1 MTHNRP
7 KRTLCM
13 ATLRFDQGHRFDAGL
28 RFDSESPPP
37 VSPPGNTKGNPMAN
51 IKLDLQ
57 NKTVDQKITLGSN
70 HITSMD
76 GNANYPT
83 AMRSPSDAQFQTAQ
97 DELVAANGAAEAA
110 ETAWRAALLLRDA
123 KEAAWDTSISARAAN
138 CESIT
143 PRNRALLQTTGLP
156 LRSLPSPIG
165 IPNAPINLLAT
176 QAKNSGELII
186 NWSRVRGATSYIVE
200 RMVHDN
206 NGTWQQVKLLSQSK
220 FTDTGLTPGVTYAYR
235 VRALATAGAGPWSDE
250 TVRMAQ

>member
-1 MTHNRP
+1 
-7 KRTLCM
+7 M
-13 ATLRFDQGHRFDAGL
+13 ATLHFDQGHRFDAGL

-57 NKTVDQKITLGSN
+57 NKTVDQKVTLGIN

-83 AMRSPSDAQFQTAQ
+83 AVRSPSDAQFQAAQ
-97 DELVAANGAAEAA
+97 DALLAAISAAEAA
-110 ETAWRAALLLRDA
+110 ETAWKAAIIARNDA
-123 KEAAWDTSISARAAN
+123 EAAWDTAISARASN

-156 LRSLPSPIG
+156 LRSAPVPVG

-176 QAKNSGELII
+176 PAKNSGELII
-186 NWSRVRGATSYIVE
+186 NWTRVRGATSYIVE
-200 RMVHDN
+200 RMVHDSS
-206 NGTWQQVKLLSQSK
+206 GSWQQVKLLSQSK
-220 FTDTGLTPGVTYAYR
+220 FTNTGLTPGVTYAYR